1 MPDYPDNTA
10 AWQAAGQ
17 ITSTAVGAYAQQK
30 LNKATRKYNDQVY
43 ARQRADS
50 LKDWTM
56 QNEYN
61 SPQAQMQ
68 RLKMA
73 GLNPNL
79 IYGKGAGD
87 MTSGAVRSSEQPAW
101 NPKAPD
107 YSGIGTSL
115 MDYMRVKQMD
125 AQIDNLRAQN
135 TVILQDQMLKKAQTS
150 ATEISAQRGQ
160 VALEND
166 PIRMKLEN
174 RLSDIS
180 ADVKLN
186 QISNMMNQWEL
197 SKEQLDIVRQTKP
210 ATIQMAVER
219 ILNMQMERAK
229 DEAQR
234 DIIREQIKNVQNSAT
249 LQQLEIDLKK
259 NGVTWSDALWQRVAA
274 TVLGEA
280 GVKIK

>member
-1 MPDYPDNTA
+1 MGTYPDQSA
-10 AWQAAGQ
+10 QWAAAGQ
-17 ITSTAVGAYAQQK
+17 LASTAAGAYASATM
-30 LNKATRKYNDQVY
+30 NRATRKWNEAQY
-43 ARQRADS
+43 AKQRADA
-50 LKDWTM
+50 LADWTM

-61 SPQAQMQ
+61 SPQEQMK

-87 MTSGAVRSSEQPAW
+87 MTSGAVRSSDTPAW
-101 NPKAPD
+101 NPKTPD
-107 YSGIGTSL
+107 YSGIGDSL
-115 MDYMRVKQMD
+115 MKYMQAKQMD

-135 TVILQDQMLKKAQTS
+135 TVILQDQMLKKAQTI
-150 ATEISAQRGQ
+150 ATDVAGRRGQ

-166 PIRMKLEN
+166 PIRMRLEN
-174 RLSDIS
+174 RLNEIS
-180 ADVKLN
+180 YDVKVN
-186 QISNMMNQWEL
+186 QISNMMNQWQL
-197 SKEQLDIVRQTKP
+197 SQEQLDIIKQTKP

-234 DIIREQIKNVQNSAT
+234 DMIREQIKNVQNSQT